1 VLGNIFGRRTP
12 YVMQSMLNVQR
23 ELANNLLF
31 EIGYLGS
38 LGRKLESLRAFN
50 EAIPGASGSVV
61 SRTPYPE
68 FGRIQEVDGSGRSSY
83 NGLSLKL
90 EKRFS
95 SGFTFLSGYT
105 WSRSIDNASAIRS
118 HDGDTL
124 FPQNSYNL
132 AAERALSSFHT
143 SHRFVTS
150 GLFQLPFGKGRRWL
164 DQGGVVGAVLGG
176 WELGSLVAIQTGFP
190 LTISSGTDRSNT
202 GAGFDRPNLVGVA
215 NFEGDERTTDR
226 WFNTGAFQLQALG
239 THGTAGRNIVIGPG
253 LFQWDAS
260 LLKNFNFTERTY
272 LQFRFEVFNA
282 ANHPN
287 WGNPNINRSSSAF
300 GRITGTRGTMRELQF
315 GLKLY
320 F

>member
-1 VLGNIFGRRTP
+1 V
-12 YVMQSMLNVQR
+12 LNVQR
-23 ELANNLLF
+23 ELSNNLLF

-50 EAIPGASGSVV
+50 ESIPGATGSVL
-61 SRTPYPE
+61 SRAPYPE
-68 FGRIQEVDGSGRSSY
+68 FGRIQEVDGSGKSSY

-95 SGFTFLSGYT
+95 GGVTFLTGYT

-118 HDGDTL
+118 HDFDTL

-132 AAERALSSFHT
+132 AAEKGLSSFHT
-143 SHRFVTS
+143 AHRFVTS
-150 GLFQLPFGKGRRWL
+150 GLYQLPFGKGRRWL
-164 DQGGVVGAVLGG
+164 DMGGVPNAVLGG
-176 WELGSLVAIQTGFP
+176 WELGSLITIQTGFP
-190 LTISSGTDRSNT
+190 ITIATGSDRSNT
-202 GAGFDRPNLVGVA
+202 GAGFDRPNLIGVA
-215 NFEGDERTTDR
+215 NFEGDQRTTDK
-226 WFNTGAFQLQALG
+226 WFNTTAFQLQALG

-253 LFQWDAS
+253 LIQWDAS

-272 LQFRFEVFNA
+272 LQFRFEAFNA

-287 WGNPNINRSSSAF
+287 WGNPNNNLSSSSF
-300 GRITGTRGTMRELQF
+300 GRINGTRGTMRELQLA
-315 GLKLY
+315 LKLY

>member
-1 VLGNIFGRRTP
+1 
-12 YVMQSMLNVQR
+12 MQYLLNVQR
-23 ELANNLLF
+23 ELASNLLF
-31 EIGYLGS
+31 EAGYLGS

-50 EAIPGASGSVV
+50 ESIPGATGSVL
-61 SRTPYPE
+61 SRAPYPE
-68 FGRIQEVDGSGRSSY
+68 FGRIQEVDGSGKSSY

-105 WSRSIDNASAIRS
+105 WSRSIDNASAIRNQG
-118 HDGDTL
+118 GDTL

-132 AAERALSSFHT
+132 AAEKALSSFHT
-143 SHRFVTS
+143 SHRFVSS
-150 GLFQLPFGKGRRWL
+150 GLYQLPFGKGRRWL
-164 DQGGVVGAVLGG
+164 DQGGIANAVLGG
-176 WELGSLVAIQTGFP
+176 WEFGSLVAIQTGFP
-190 LTISSGTDRSNT
+190 LTIGAGRDQSNT
-202 GAGFDRPNLVGVA
+202 GAGFDRPNLIGKA
-215 NFEGDERTTDR
+215 NFEGDQRTTDK
-226 WFNTGAFQLQALG
+226 WFNTAAFQLQPLG
-239 THGTAGRNIVIGPG
+239 SHGSAGRNVVTAPG
-253 LFQWDAS
+253 LIQWDAS

-272 LQFRFEVFNA
+272 LQFRFEAFNA

-287 WGNPNINRSSSAF
+287 WGDPNTNFSSSSF